1 MWFNQVTAYMVPE
14 GYALTNELEDWEEA
28 ITNSKFKHC
37 AGLDWSSRGFV
48 PQPFNG
54 DNHVWNVADTWN
66 LLHRKEERVLP
77 AKVVEEKLRERIAK
91 INNEESRAVGRKERM
106 ELKEVIVDD
115 LLPRALLQSSYL
127 ELSFDTQSGFI
138 FTNIAN
144 DTRST
149 QLLSDTRIALQGLPA
164 TLIRTNTSP
173 SALMT
178 SWLLNNEAAGNFE
191 LDSDCVMCGVGN
203 DAAKVKITSQDLTS
217 QMVTAHAES
226 GKVVTELGLVWNDQV
241 TFVLTENLTLKK
253 VNFGSVLRDD
263 AANQGDDMESLAC
276 AIRTITTQTLSLIF
290 AELIE
295 HLGGIY
301 KHEPES
307 ESNDNE

>member
-28 ITNSKFKHC
+28 ITNSKFTHC
-37 AGLDWSSRGFV
+37 TGLDWSSRGFV
-48 PQPFNG
+48 PQPFND

-91 INNEESRAVGRKERM
+91 INNDESRAVGRKERM

-149 QLLSDTRIALQGLPA
+149 QLLSDIATA
-164 TLIRTNTSP
+164 KK
-173 SALMT
+173 M
-178 SWLLNNEAAGNFE
+178 LLDEQSNKG
-191 LDSDCVMCGVGN
+191 
-203 DAAKVKITSQDLTS
+203 Q
-217 QMVTAHAES
+217 
-226 GKVVTELGLVWNDQV
+226 
-241 TFVLTENLTLKK
+241 
-253 VNFGSVLRDD
+253 LRGIIKFM
-263 AANQGDDMESLAC
+263 QQ
-276 AIRTITTQTLSLIF
+276 AI
-290 AELIE
+290 
-295 HLGGIY
+295 
-301 KHEPES
+301 
-307 ESNDNE
+307 